1 VTAAAPKAVSG
12 RRQFMAILRKDLI
25 RELRTREMLISMIL
39 FVLLAM
45 VIFHYAFTVKEGAD
59 LTFFTGGMLWVTF
72 IFAMLLGLNRSFAQE
87 KDERCLDGLL
97 LCPVDRVTIFLAKTA
112 GNLIFLLIIQVV
124 AVPVFTLF
132 FVERSYAGDLLQFLV
147 VLLLADV
154 GICALGTLLATIS
167 MNTRSRD
174 LLLPIIFLPLIVPVL
189 IAATGAT
196 TLIFAEGASFGS
208 LLARVLFLLGFD
220 AVFLVA
226 AYGTYDF
233 AIGE

>member
-1 VTAAAPKAVSG
+1 VG
-12 RRQFMAILRKDLI
+12 LRQFMAILRKDLI

-59 LTFFTGGMLWVTF
+59 LTYFTGGMLWVTF

-112 GNLIFLLIIQVV
+112 GNLIFLLIVQVV

-132 FVERSYAGDLLQFLV
+132 FVQRSYVADLLPFVV

-196 TLIFAEGASFGS
+196 TLIFAEGAGLGG

-220 AVFLVA
+220 VVFIVA

>member
-1 VTAAAPKAVSG
+1 MSG
-12 RRQFMAILRKDLI
+12 WAQFRAILRKDLI
-25 RELRTREMLISMIL
+25 RELRTRDMLVSMIL

-45 VIFHYAFTVKEGAD
+45 VIFHYAFTVKENAD
-59 LTFFTGGMLWVTF
+59 LTYFTGGMLWVTF

-97 LCPVDRVTIFLAKTA
+97 LCPVDRVTIFFAKSA
-112 GNLIFLLIIQVV
+112 GNLIFLLIIQAV

-132 FVERSYAGDLLQFLV
+132 FIKHSYGADLLPFLV

-174 LLLPIIFLPLIVPVL
+174 LLLPILLLPLIVPVL

-196 TLIFAEGASFGS
+196 TLIFAEGAGFAD
-208 LLARVLFLLGFD
+208 LAARLLFLLGFD

-226 AYGTYDF
+226 AWGTYDF

>member
-1 VTAAAPKAVSG
+1 MSGWAQFKAIV
-12 RRQFMAILRKDLI
+12 RKDLI
-25 RELRTREMLISMIL
+25 RELRTRDMLVSMIL

-45 VIFHYAFTVKEGAD
+45 IIFHYAFTVKEGTD

-97 LCPVDRVTIFLAKTA
+97 LCPVDRVTIFFAKTA
-112 GNLIFLLIIQVV
+112 GNLVFLLIIQVV
-124 AVPVFTLF
+124 AVPVFALF
-132 FVERSYAGDLLQFLV
+132 FIERSFVGELLPFLL
-147 VLLLADV
+147 VLLLADI

-174 LLLPIIFLPLIVPVL
+174 LLLPILFLPLIVPLLV
-189 IAATGAT
+189 AATSAT
-196 TLIFAEGASFGS
+196 TLVFADGAGFGTVGS
-208 LLARVLFLLGFD
+208 RLLFILGFD
-220 AVFLVA
+220 AIFLVVA
-226 AYGTYDF
+226 WGIYDF